1 MSSKFAVFDRREGF
15 LEREPTICCELA
27 RDFHNLVEKLFKEIS
42 QR

>member
-1 MSSKFAVFDRREGF
+1 VSKFAVSGSREDF
-15 LEREPTICCELA
+15 LEFEVAICCGPA